1 LEIPCSRVKVLV
13 EVNQVL
19 CHSIKLFSIRNEMED
34 EEVHVPAGVQF
45 QHFGNFR
52 RNFQRSESDA
62 VPKIAEH
69 VPKRN
74 ARDRRLPADDRMFTR
89 HHLR

>member
-1 LEIPCSRVKVLV
+1 VP
-13 EVNQVL
+13 
-19 CHSIKLFSIRNEMED
+19 
-34 EEVHVPAGVQF
+34 VPAGVQF

-52 RNFQRSESDA
+52 RNVQRSESDA
-62 VPKIAEH
+62 VPKIEEP

-89 HHLR
+89 HHLRYSGYRRLYLLWLTRDVK